1 MARMQHSNL
10 PSLMSAQDWECIANH
25 ELAQE
30 LSKTELNAQTHSRGS
45 SSNSLVSDTSP
56 ISLTFSDR
64 TRRSDSSSSIASSP
78 ILLDASD
85 IFVSAKKSL
94 PALPDVQ
101 EDPREKEEADLHLQS
116 SNNSVTNSPKVNSA
130 RDSGDSAW
138 GSVRPSSFY
147 AATDKYYDEFYVAN
161 DDHVSKRRKSDDPP
175 IVKEANQSLAARLVS
190 RMPSLSR
197 RVSSRKGPATG
208 TPEMKSETPKF
219 LSRANSFRK
228 SMRARS
234 QETSISSVEA
244 RQVAAP
250 IETIVEDGDLV
261 SSPTELFTAIDASYF
276 DERPVV
282 VVEQSEQFES
292 PEQDIIRS
300 TTPLLPA
307 LLESLKNVAPVQ
319 SPLTSPTV
327 AAYSHIAVSP
337 LLCGPASPPLSTQPS
352 TASFGRS
359 RAPTLLS
366 SASEIPPLVIADKE
380 DPMSDQLGH
389 ADFTIFPQ
397 PYCPEVCDMHAINEV
412 TNARQRARDTF
423 AGHLNSTANLFG
435 YDTKIYNLTREKWAA
450 IDVEWQQC
458 LDEMMRRAF
467 AQGQMA
473 MPMTPLEPAPIAQN
487 VIEKKPAEIK
497 RAEMTTTVIS
507 DPKICIGVEEI
518 LGPMAVSPPQ
528 IQPTTK
534 MEQLK
539 RVFSFTSSGR
549 STPKVRSP

>member
-10 PSLMSAQDWECIANH
+10 PSLMSAQEWECIANH

-30 LSKTELNAQTHSRGS
+30 FAKTELNAQTHSRGS

-56 ISLTFSDR
+56 ISLTFSER
-64 TRRSDSSSSIASSP
+64 TRRSDSSSSVASNP

-85 IFVSAKKSL
+85 IFISAKKSL

-130 RDSGDSAW
+130 RDSGDSVW
-138 GSVRPSSFY
+138 GVRPSSFY

-161 DDHVSKRRKSDDPP
+161 DDHVLKRRKSDDPP
-175 IVKEANQSLAARLVS
+175 MVKEANQSLAARLVS

-197 RVSSRKGPATG
+197 RVSSRKGPSSG
-208 TPEMKSETPKF
+208 TPELKSETPKF

-234 QETSISSVEA
+234 QETSISSIEA
-244 RQVAAP
+244 RQTAAP

-276 DERPVV
+276 DDRPVV
-282 VVEQSEQFES
+282 PLEQSDQFEQ

-435 YDTKIYNLTREKWAA
+435 FESKVYNLTREKWAA

-473 MPMTPLEPAPIAQN
+473 MPMTPLEPAPIIKQS
-487 VIEKKPAEIK
+487 VEKKSAEIK
-497 RAEMTTTVIS
+497 RADLTATVIS
-507 DPKICIGVEEI
+507 DPKIRIGVEEI

-528 IQPTTK
+528 IQPETK
-534 MEQLK
+534 LDQLK

-549 STPKVRSP
+549 NTPRVRSP

>member
-1 MARMQHSNL
+1 MQHSNL
-10 PSLMSAQDWECIANH
+10 PSLISAQDWECIANH

-30 LSKTELNAQTHSRGS
+30 LAKTELNAQTHSRGS

-130 RDSGDSAW
+130 RDSGDSVW
-138 GSVRPSSFY
+138 GVRPSSFY
-147 AATDKYYDEFYVAN
+147 AATGKYYDELYVAN
-161 DDHVSKRRKSDDPP
+161 DDHVLKRRKSDDPP

-197 RVSSRKGPATG
+197 RVSSRKGPSAG
-208 TPEMKSETPKF
+208 TPELKSDTPKF

-244 RQVAAP
+244 RQTTAP

-276 DERPVV
+276 DDRPVV
-282 VVEQSEQFES
+282 ATEQPEHFEQ

-435 YDTKIYNLTREKWAA
+435 FESKVYNLTREKWAA

-473 MPMTPLEPAPIAQN
+473 MPMTPLEPAPIIKPS
-487 VIEKKPAEIK
+487 VEKKSAEIK
-497 RAEMTTTVIS
+497 PADLTATVIS
-507 DPKICIGVEEI
+507 DPKIRIGVEEI

-528 IQPTTK
+528 IQP
-534 MEQLK
+534 ERRLDQLK

-549 STPKVRSP
+549 NTPKVRSP